1 MGLQISELEVQGQ
14 GFKPLVHVT
23 PAQIL
28 IKKASPPGVEISCG
42 CEFKKLHPKL
52 IIIWMLY
59 L

>member
-42 CEFKKLHPKL
+42 CEFKKLHP
-52 IIIWMLY
+52 
-59 L
+59 